1 MIQGLIIES
10 ERFIMFN
17 LNFNVMKKQLLTA
30 ALMLTG
36 IFALTPS
43 ANAKSV
49 MDSNL
54 TMEWMNTD
62 VAPLELEARQGFGM
76 GDKFFL
82 QNKQTGKIEV
92 WDKTGKIDE
101 LASGKGTNL
110 TFDDAGNIIVRVGD
124 FNTDYVNTRNEIR
137 IISAD
142 RSVVKDIPLS
152 GIPKGRLD
160 FWGHV
165 RGNVLDETEG
175 GILYM
180 GVAWQPFIYEIP
192 IINGEQDVA
201 NTYNYSYFSPFKV
214 NGQFA
219 STSIISS
226 WKDVEDL
233 AILSPLY
240 TATNCNSIQRL
251 SLDEDENWV
260 HDSYFITPRHSGC
273 AGFYIFKM
281 GEQKYIVYPSGAN
294 NADGFTIS
302 KLATKETSENEDS
315 DESVRVATKY
325 SEQKD
330 DGNPMYINNAY
341 FGNHLTAEVIS
352 STQAYIYQYYP
363 KGYLAKYLLT
373 VKGTDGVDNLAADNK
388 AVVMGGKGEIIIE
401 GEASSIEIYTTGGVL
416 VSRNNNN
423 VKCVPGIYIVKT
435 DGNVTKVIVK

>member
-43 ANAKSV
+43 ANGKSV

-110 TFDDAGNIIVRVGD
+110 TFDDAGNIIVRVGE

-152 GIPKGRLD
+152 GIPKGRLV
-160 FWGHV
+160 FW
-165 RGNVLDETEG
+165 
-175 GILYM
+175 
-180 GVAWQPFIYEIP
+180 
-192 IINGEQDVA
+192 
-201 NTYNYSYFSPFKV
+201 
-214 NGQFA
+214 
-219 STSIISS
+219 
-226 WKDVEDL
+226 
-233 AILSPLY
+233 
-240 TATNCNSIQRL
+240 
-251 SLDEDENWV
+251 
-260 HDSYFITPRHSGC
+260 
-273 AGFYIFKM
+273 
-281 GEQKYIVYPSGAN
+281 
-294 NADGFTIS
+294 
-302 KLATKETSENEDS
+302 
-315 DESVRVATKY
+315 
-325 SEQKD
+325 
-330 DGNPMYINNAY
+330 
-341 FGNHLTAEVIS
+341 
-352 STQAYIYQYYP
+352 
-363 KGYLAKYLLT
+363 
-373 VKGTDGVDNLAADNK
+373 
-388 AVVMGGKGEIIIE
+388 
-401 GEASSIEIYTTGGVL
+401 
-416 VSRNNNN
+416 
-423 VKCVPGIYIVKT
+423 
-435 DGNVTKVIVK
+435 